1 MLHRWTWY
9 FKSGLF
15 EQKLVWCI
23 KIKFLSTCLSHSIP
37 EWNIEW
43 KHAGLSISKNDSKRT
58 KNFQQSSPY
67 NSSAVSQDFY
77 CHFDSSW
84 FVVCEIFAAK
94 TALCEAVKYNTFM
107 KVKALILWHYFLFTL
122 YQNFF
127 LHTIK
132 SCSNEFRE
140 ICFLFLFNLIA
151 IANHFKGAFF
161 HQQIAIAWIYSGVLC
176 LEMLFATKSFHFA
189 SYQ

>member
-1 MLHRWTWY
+1 M
-9 FKSGLF
+9 
-15 EQKLVWCI
+15 
-23 KIKFLSTCLSHSIP
+23 P
-37 EWNIEW
+37 
-43 KHAGLSISKNDSKRT
+43 GLSISKKDSKRT
-58 KNFQQSSPY
+58 KNFQQNSPY
-67 NSSAVSQDFY
+67 NSRAVSQIFW

-84 FVVCEIFAAK
+84 FVVCKIFAAK
-94 TALCEAVKYNTFM
+94 SALCEAVMYNTFM
-107 KVKALILWHYFLFTL
+107 KVKALILWRYFLFTC

-140 ICFLFLFNLIA
+140 RCFLFLFLGCSLIA

-161 HQQIAIAWIYSGVLC
+161 HQQIAITWIYSGVLC
-176 LEMLFATKSFHFA
+176 LEMLFATKSLNFA